1 MKTCFKG
8 FFTLVLIAF
17 SLQAHAQGRDF
28 LVNSD
33 WLAQNMDDV
42 KVLEVRY
49 HPHRYLTVGHIP
61 GAIQVKRF
69 LDLGDN
75 QSNPLMR
82 LPPKAQFQKTLRQWG
97 IEYDDTIVIYDDSA
111 TALASR
117 VYFLL
122 DYYGFD
128 MNNVKLLDGGI
139 REWSVFEE
147 TTQTATQTTPS
158 QIVLNDP
165 DPRLSVE
172 WTAIY
177 NDVVSQRQDNVTL
190 LDARPTDMY
199 TGEVIKHSIMGGHIP
214 GAVNVVSLNGITGQN
229 WKSSDELAAM
239 YADIPK
245 NDTVYV
251 YCHDGFRMSLAYM
264 QLKSLGYDDVRL
276 YNGGWSHWGNSLT
289 LPVIDGKTP
298 YSGDFN
304 L

>member
-1 MKTCFKG
+1 MKACFKG
-8 FFTLVLIAF
+8 LFTLVLIAF

-33 WLAQNMDDV
+33 WLAENMDDV

-69 LDLGDN
+69 SDLGDN
-75 QSNPLMR
+75 QANPLMR
-82 LPPKAQFQKTLRQWG
+82 LPPKAQFQNTLRQWG
-97 IEYDDTIVIYDDSA
+97 LEYDDTIVIYDDSA

-122 DYYGFD
+122 DYYGLD
-128 MNNVKLLDGGI
+128 MNKVKLLDGGI

-147 TTQTATQTTPS
+147 TTQTATQPS
-158 QIVLNDP
+158 PSKIVLKDP
-165 DPRLSVE
+165 DPKLSVE
-172 WTAIY
+172 WTAVY
-177 NDVVSQRQDNVTL
+177 NDVVSQRRDNVTL

-229 WKSSDELAAM
+229 WKSAEDLAAM

-245 NDTVYV
+245 SDTVYV

-264 QLKSLGYDDVRL
+264 QLKSLGYEDVRL

-298 YSGDFN
+298 YSGDFD